1 MRVIDLNG
9 PRWTFRAA
17 SGGPSRPASVP
28 GCVHTD
34 LLAAGA
40 VPDPWWRDNEAALDW
55 VWREDWIY
63 RRTFTLSGEDVSAPV
78 LKLCCNG
85 LDTLAT
91 VCVNGAEVLRA
102 DNMFRVWEVNL
113 RGAAR
118 AGENE
123 IEVRFASPLN
133 AMEAGHTNRPLP
145 AWNIYREAFRG
156 RSYLRKMGCAFGWDW
171 GPVAPTAGIWRGIR
185 VVAGAGRLSG
195 LPHVR
200 QEHGPGGTVALDVSG
215 AVEGAG
221 AAVRITLSREGR
233 TVAEAEAPIVDGRFS
248 CRLEVP
254 EPRLWWPNGMGA
266 QPLYELRA
274 ELRAAEGDV
283 LDTGGMRVG
292 LRTVELVRE
301 SDAYGT
307 SFAFRVNGRRIFAK
321 GANWIPCDIFPSR
334 VDESV
339 YARLLGDAAESHF
352 NMLRVW
358 GGGIYEHP
366 CFYDLCDELGL
377 LVWQDFMFACS
388 TYPTFDTAF
397 MGNVRAEA
405 EDAVRALRRHPC
417 LALWCGN
424 NEIEQGFVDWE
435 GDEWRAGRM
444 PARDYRRLFDEALP
458 DVVAREDGATPYW
471 PGSPHTPGAKRAD
484 FNDPTDGDA
493 HAWSVWFGGEPFEAQ
508 RRWTFR
514 FMSEFGFQSFPEP
527 RTVEAFTLPGDRALN
542 SWVMDYHQRSGP
554 GNGTI
559 LRYLYEWFSPPSGF
573 DDTLWMTQ
581 LTQALCIQ
589 YAAEHARRI
598 QGRMDGL
605 LYWQFNDMWPA
616 PTWSSVDVYG
626 RWKALQFLARR
637 FFAPVCLSVVESLRH
652 STMELHVSNH
662 RPDDLHA
669 RVHWVLTTAAG
680 GTLSEGSADV
690 SVPSQANRRAA
701 VVDCAEWRDGST
713 PLPLE
718 TRFCPH
724 PPRAADRDLV
734 LFAWV
739 EDDGGE
745 VSRTMAFFAKPK
757 HLALGTP
764 QVSVDVDGP
773 DAGAG
778 EWRLTLRTDVPAP
791 WTHLV
796 AEGGGGRFSDNFL
809 HLHPA
814 RPATVRYRA
823 DDTSALRPEI
833 RAVPLVARAA
843 G

>member
-1 MRVIDLNG
+1 MRIIDLSG
-9 PRWTFRAA
+9 SEWTFRAA
-17 SGGPSRPASVP
+17 SGGEPRPAVVP
-28 GCVHTD
+28 GCVHAD

-40 VPDPWWRDNEAALDW
+40 VPDPWWRDNESALDW

-63 RRTFTLSGEDVSAPV
+63 RRTFTLSAADAAAPM
-78 LKLCCNG
+78 LKLCCDG

-91 VCVNGAEVLRA
+91 VRVNGTAVLRT
-102 DNMFRVWEVNL
+102 DNMFRTWEADL
-113 RGAAR
+113 RGVAR
-118 AGENE
+118 TGENE
-123 IEVRFASPLN
+123 IEVSFDSPVGT
-133 AMEAGHTNRPLP
+133 MEAGYARVPLP

-156 RSYLRKMGCAFGWDW
+156 RGYLRKMGCAFGWDW
-171 GPVAPTAGIWRGIR
+171 GPAAPAAGIWRGIR

-195 LPHVR
+195 PPRVR
-200 QEHGPGGTVALDVSG
+200 QEHGPGGGVALEVSG

-221 AAVRITLSREGR
+221 AAVRIVLSLEGR
-233 TVAEAEAPIVDGRFS
+233 TVVEAEAPVAGGRYS

-254 EPRLWWPNGMGA
+254 APRLWWPNGMGP
-266 QPLYELRA
+266 QPLYEVQAGLRGA
-274 ELRAAEGDV
+274 DGEALDSRV
-283 LDTGGMRVG
+283 LRVG

-301 SDAYGT
+301 PDAYGT
-307 SFAFRVNGRRIFAK
+307 SFCFHVNGRRIFAK
-321 GANWIPCDIFPSR
+321 GANWIPCDVFPSR
-334 VDESV
+334 LDESV
-339 YARLLGDAAESHF
+339 YARLMGDAADSHF

-366 CFYDLCDELGL
+366 RFYDLCDELGL

-397 MGNVRAEA
+397 MDNVRAEA
-405 EDAVRALRRHPC
+405 AEAVRTLRHHPC

-435 GDEWRAGRM
+435 GSEWTGNRM
-444 PARDYRRLFDEALP
+444 PARDYRVLFDEALP
-458 DVVAREDGATPYW
+458 AIVAREDGATPYW
-471 PGSPHTPGAKRAD
+471 PGSPHTPGANRAD

-508 RRWTFR
+508 RKWIFR

-527 RTVEAFTLPGDRALN
+527 RTVEAFTLPEDRAFN
-542 SWVMDYHQRSGP
+542 SWVMDCHQRSGP

-559 LRYLYEWFSPPSGF
+559 LRYLYDWFSPPAGF

-616 PTWSSVDVYG
+616 PTWSSIDVYG
-626 RWKALQFLARR
+626 RWKALQFLAKR
-637 FFAPVCLSVVESLRH
+637 FFAPVCLSVVESLEE

-662 RPDDLHA
+662 RAADLDA
-669 RVHWVLTTAAG
+669 RVHWILTTTAG
-680 GTLSEGSADV
+680 GALSEGSAEV

-701 VVDCAEWRDGST
+701 LVECAEWRDGST

-739 EDDGGE
+739 EADGGE
-745 VSRTMAFFAKPK
+745 VSRAMTFFAKPK

-764 QVSVDVDGP
+764 RVSIDYS
-773 DAGAG
+773 AAG
-778 EWRLTLRTDVPAP
+778 EGEWQLTLRTDVPAP
-791 WTHLV
+791 WTQLET
-796 AEGGGGRFSDNFL
+796 EGGEGRFSDNFM

-814 RPATVRYRA
+814 RPATVR
-823 DDTSALRPEI
+823 LR
-833 RAVPLVARAA
+833 VPDAGAKRPDVRVVPVIARSMRR
-843 G
+843 